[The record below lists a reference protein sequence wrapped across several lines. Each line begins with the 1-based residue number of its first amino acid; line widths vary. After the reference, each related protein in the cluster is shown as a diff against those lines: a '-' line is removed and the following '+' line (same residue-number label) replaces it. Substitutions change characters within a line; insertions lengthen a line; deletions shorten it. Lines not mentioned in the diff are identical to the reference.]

1 MDNSR
6 AMIAISAIL
15 MIGAISVTGVWVS
28 NKEEKPPGKPATAQ
42 QIQHAAGHRYLQ
54 KCGDDVTVEYRSL
67 RKLPKGA
74 VCGE

>member
-1 MDNSR
+1 MDNKIYGFM
-6 AMIAISAIL
+6 A
-15 MIGAISVTGVWVS
+15 GAVVS
-28 NKEEKPPGKPATAQ
+28 GLLVGALVSYNSDQPPQKPAVQ
-42 QIQHAAGHRYLQ
+42 QPAGHRYLQ